1 MTQTNRYAVN
11 GAKSPSPGIAPAPS
25 ELQGLRAGDDL
36 YRSAEEFQVLF
47 DLCPIAAYV
56 INAAGVIVK
65 FNDHA
70 TRLWGREPVLG
81 DTDEKFCGSHQMYL
95 LDGTPLRHDEC
106 PMAQVVS
113 GAIDMAIDEQVV
125 VERPDGSRVTVI
137 VNIRP
142 LRDSLGEIVGAINCF
157 YELSRPIS
165 IPTFAKPHSP
175 G

>member
-1 MTQTNRYAVN
+1 MND
-11 GAKSPSPGIAPAPS
+11 AKSPSPGIAPPERLS
-25 ELQGLRAGDDL
+25 TGDEL

-65 FNDHA
+65 FNDRA

-113 GAIDMAIDEQVV
+113 GAIEVAIDEQVV

-142 LRDSLGEIVGAINCF
+142 LRDSRGGIVGAINCF

-165 IPTFAKPHSP
+165 IPTFAKLQSP

>member
-1 MTQTNRYAVN
+1 MNN
-11 GAKSPSPGIAPAPS
+11 AKSLLRLAPAPN
-25 ELQGLRAGDDL
+25 ELHGFSNGDEL
-36 YRSAEEFQVLF
+36 ERSAEEFRVLF

-56 INAAGVIVK
+56 IDAAGVIVK

-95 LDGTPLRHDEC
+95 LDGTPLPHDEC

-113 GAIDMAIDEQVV
+113 GAIEMSIDERVV

-142 LRDSLGEIVGAINCF
+142 LQGAGGQVVGAINCF
-157 YELSRPIS
+157 YELSHPILT
-165 IPTFAKPHSP
+165 PTFANPHST